1 MRRGQVSASE
11 IDVTE
16 TACPEQFPV
25 RVKQY
30 LGSRFRVAR
39 LLVVCMIAPF
49 FAINALLGAGIWI
62 ALICALI
69 GLATA
74 FYLIRIVIACPPGN
88 DQMRRISGAIQEGA
102 KAYLNRQL
110 VAVSVIAVII
120 FFLLGFTRDFFTAL
134 GFLIGATCSMAAG
147 YIGMRVAVISNSRV
161 AQVAASSK
169 ESAVRIAFNGGS
181 VTGLLVV
188 GLGLLSVGV
197 FFLIGEQLFGRDR
210 AISSLVGLGLGAS
223 LISVFAR
230 LGGGIYTKAAD
241 VGADLVGKLEAHWDE
256 DDPRNPAAIA
266 DNVGDNVGD
275 CAGMAADV
283 FETYAI
289 SIIGTVLVG
298 FLTMAATPQAV
309 IYPFLLAGISVLAA
323 IAGIYYVNKTKR
335 DPARVLGEGVIVSS
349 LVSAIFYWPATTIL
363 FPASFKVGDE
373 THTPFQVYFAT
384 LIGLAMTGVIV
395 AITHYYTSKSFV
407 PVRKIARASETG
419 HATNIIAGLA
429 VGQQA
434 TALPVVFIALA
445 ILLSYSASGLYG
457 VAVAV
462 TSMLSSA
469 GIIISLDSFGP
480 ISDNAGG
487 VAVMSGMGKETRLV
501 TDSLDAIGN
510 TMKAVT
516 KGYAIASAGLAAL
529 VLFGSYVA
537 ELRAHFDPAGSH
549 GVNSADFSLEQ
560 PKVIIGLF
568 VGGLLPFLFCAFSM
582 EAVGKTAGAVV
593 KEVRRQL
600 QEKPGILSGTDR
612 PEYGACVDIVT
623 KAALREMIVPAL
635 LPVIFVVGAAY
646 LGPLVLGG
654 LLIGTIVTGLFLA
667 ISMTSGGAAWDNA
680 KKFIEEGNLGGKG
693 SSAHQASVTG
703 DTVGDPYK
711 DTAGPAINPVIKV
724 ANILAILIIPI
735 VFH

>member
-1 MRRGQVSASE
+1 
-11 IDVTE
+11 
-16 TACPEQFPV
+16 
-25 RVKQY
+25 
-30 LGSRFRVAR
+30 
-39 LLVVCMIAPF
+39 MIAPF
-49 FAINALLGAGIWI
+49 LATNSLLSAGIWI

-69 GLATA
+69 GLAAA
-74 FYLIRIVIACPPGN
+74 FYLIRIVTGCSPGN
-88 DQMRRISGAIQEGA
+88 EQMRRIAGAIQEGA

-134 GFLIGATCSMAAG
+134 GFLIGATCSMSAG

-161 AQVAASSK
+161 AQLATSSK
-169 ESAVRIAFNGGS
+169 ESAVRMAFNGGS

-197 FFLIGEQLFGRDR
+197 FFLIGEQLFGRDK

-241 VGADLVGKLEAHWDE
+241 VGADLVGKLETHWDE

-289 SIIGTVLVG
+289 SIIGTILVG
-298 FLTMAATPQAV
+298 FLTMAETPQAV
-309 IYPFLLAGISVLAA
+309 IYPFLLTGISVLSA
-323 IAGIYYVNKTKR
+323 IAGIYYVNKRKT
-335 DPARVLGEGVIVSS
+335 DPFRVLGEGVTVSS
-349 LVSAIFYWPATTIL
+349 LVSAVFYWPATKIL
-363 FPASFKVGDE
+363 FPASFKVGGE
-373 THTPFQVYFAT
+373 AHTPFQLYLAT
-384 LIGLAMTGVIV
+384 LIGLTMTGVIV
-395 AITHYYTSKSFV
+395 AITNYYTSKSFV

-462 TSMLSSA
+462 TSMLSTA

-537 ELRAHFDPAGSH
+537 ELRAHFDLAGSH
-549 GVNSADFSLEQ
+549 AVNSADFSLEQ

-568 VGGLLPFLFCAFSM
+568 IGGLLPFLFCSFSM

-600 QEKPGILSGTDR
+600 QKKPGILTGTDR
-612 PEYGACVDIVT
+612 PEHGECVDIVT

-635 LPVIFVVGAAY
+635 LPVIFVVAAAY

-724 ANILAILIIPI
+724 ANIVAILIIPI
-735 VFH
+735 VFR